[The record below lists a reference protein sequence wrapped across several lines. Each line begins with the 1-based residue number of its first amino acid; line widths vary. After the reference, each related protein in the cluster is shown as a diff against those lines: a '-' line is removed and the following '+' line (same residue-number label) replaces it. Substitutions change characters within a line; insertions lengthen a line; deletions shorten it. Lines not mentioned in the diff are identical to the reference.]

1 MLSLQTIFLLCNL
14 QAFVAT
20 HSGSVTNSYSLQLD
34 KGKRSRLEEDA
45 VASKLLLQAFGKA
58 CKLPDSSSLDL
69 GLLSGSEQV
78 QVQLWSV
85 SGSCSSFGAKVLKAQ
100 CLAAQYACMLHSAR
114 SCAVPHIEALLVSGV
129 AKLHDLP

>member
-1 MLSLQTIFLLCNL
+1 MFLLCNL
-14 QAFVAT
+14 QAFIAT
-20 HSGSVTNSYSLQLD
+20 HSGAVTKSYSLQLD

-78 QVQLWSV
+78 QVQL
-85 SGSCSSFGAKVLKAQ
+85 SGQFLAPEAALIASFLHRRFSSTTCEVQ
-100 CLAAQYACMLHSAR
+100 AAMLPSM
-114 SCAVPHIEALLVSGV
+114 
-129 AKLHDLP
+129 